1 VRGAVHR
8 FRPGAQTRGHEQ
20 QGNRYAVVV
29 LATRF
34 VHLSQWIIVPT
45 STRARAAA
53 YRPLIEIA
61 GRSTVALCDGLVAV
75 DPEQR
80 LDEQIGYL
88 PHSAMRE
95 IDWSLALLLD
105 LRAPDT

>member
-1 VRGAVHR
+1 MRGAVHR
-8 FRPGAQTRGHEQ
+8 FRPGAHPKGHEQ

-34 VHLSQWIIVPT
+34 LHLSQWSIVPT
-45 STRARAAA
+45 STQARATL
-53 YRPLIEIA
+53 YRPVIEVA
-61 GRSTVALCDGLVAV
+61 GRSTVVLCDSLVAV

-80 LDEQIGYL
+80 LGEQVDYL

-95 IDWSLALLLD
+95 IDRSLALLLD
-105 LRAPDT
+105 LQPPNS